1 MLLLR
6 PNPLPDES
14 LESYLIR
21 LAELYSYTPNQ
32 LIGRFHIILNEK
44 DQKLTGALPTDISRI
59 NLFHANISSALR
71 FQCLELLA
79 EKVCKGRF
87 PILQLAVYRSRTKYA
102 GSDKSLLWNGLDIPR
117 RFFRKHII
125 PVCPACLA
133 EAEVA
138 YIPQYW
144 HLNIVR
150 ACPIHGCKLLEFCR
164 SCNLRCIA
172 PEQSTQEVINHFY
185 GMDSIS
191 PRRFF
196 RKHIIPVCPACLA
209 EAEVAYIPQYWHL
222 NIVRACPIHGCK
234 LLEFCP
240 ECSEVLNYMLTGN
253 LESCACGAAYKTMP
267 IEMAEEPLLSLAKV
281 VSSHERDRCTSE
293 NLLFTLEDIH
303 QIFGAIVWFFL
314 YVADEREITDD
325 SLLKCI
331 KFFNRWP
338 SQLDKLLEN
347 KFDSALECSD
357 RLMSAT
363 PFYSIF
369 ENLLIVSRNLPSTAI
384 SYNPI
389 LKGIFNFLD
398 RSIQANNRS
407 SELGY
412 LLLNGF
418 EAGALLDTT
427 QEQIARLLEEGHL
440 HTNIRLKSQSSF
452 ESSTPLFNLKDVFY
466 LWISGF
472 QSRLSNR
479 HLYLSEW

>member
-6 PNPLPDES
+6 PDPLPEES

-79 EKVCKGRF
+79 EKVCKGRL

-102 GSDKSLLWNGLDIPR
+102 GSEKSLLWNGLDIPR

-133 EAEVA
+133 EAEVP

-150 ACPIHGCKLLEFCR
+150 ACPIHGCKL
-164 SCNLRCIA
+164 
-172 PEQSTQEVINHFY
+172 Q
-185 GMDSIS
+185 
-191 PRRFF
+191 
-196 RKHIIPVCPACLA
+196 
-209 EAEVAYIPQYWHL
+209 
-222 NIVRACPIHGCK
+222 
-234 LLEFCP
+234 EFCP
-240 ECSEVLNYMLTGN
+240 ECSEPLNYMQTGN
-253 LESCACGAAYKTMP
+253 LKSCACGAAYKTMP
-267 IEMAEEPLLSLAKV
+267 IEMAEETLLSLAKII
-281 VSSHERDRCTSE
+281 STDKIDRCTSE

-303 QIFGAIVWFFL
+303 QIFGTIVWFFL
-314 YVADEREITDD
+314 YVSDEREITND
-325 SLLKCI
+325 SLLECI
-331 KFFNRWP
+331 NFFNRWP

-347 KFDSALECSD
+347 KFESALESSD

-369 ENLLIVSRNLPSTAI
+369 ENLLVVSRNLPSTAI

-466 LWISGF
+466 LWLSGF